1 MRAVVR
7 NGRCEIQNDDGST
20 VSILPP
26 ADIDG
31 VELKG
36 DYIVSVRR
44 SGYGQLYTT
53 DAKLVCTFTV
63 NDIKYAKIT
72 GAKEVSL
79 FRRNG
84 HTEVRSFDGRLLRVI
99 C

>member
-7 NGRCEIQNDDGST
+7 NGCCEILNDDGET
-20 VSILPP
+20 FSILPP
-26 ADIDG
+26 TDIDG

-36 DYIVSVRR
+36 EHIVIVRR
-44 SGYGQLYTT
+44 SGYSQLYKT
-53 DAKLVCTFTV
+53 DGSLVCTFTV
-63 NDIKYAKIT
+63 NDTKYAKIT
-72 GAKEVSL
+72 GANEVSL

-84 HTEVRSFDGRLLRVI
+84 HTEVRNFSGRLLRVV